1 MSVDVTQ
8 LKAYKTMPTVKS
20 NDGAWLTW
28 MKSLDSQYGEAAAS
42 EIFLQLW
49 AKRGSQ
55 SANTN
60 NLRHTLS
67 TKYNIQIDENI
78 FNEVA
83 DLGAGIGRTA
93 SGIFKAGK
101 ITLAVVSGVVVLAT
115 LSMIINI
122 IKTGQVPRN
131 PVNPSRYY

>member
-8 LKAYKTMPTVKS
+8 KAYKTMPNVKS
-20 NDGAWLTW
+20 NDEAWLTW
-28 MKSLDSQYGEAAAS
+28 MKLLDSQYGEAAAS

-49 AKRGSQ
+49 EKRGSN
-55 SANTN
+55 SANTT

-67 TKYNIQIDENI
+67 TKYNIQVDENV

-115 LSMIINI
+115 LSIIVNI
-122 IKTGQVPRN
+122 IRTGQLPRN
-131 PVNPSRYY
+131 PVTPRY